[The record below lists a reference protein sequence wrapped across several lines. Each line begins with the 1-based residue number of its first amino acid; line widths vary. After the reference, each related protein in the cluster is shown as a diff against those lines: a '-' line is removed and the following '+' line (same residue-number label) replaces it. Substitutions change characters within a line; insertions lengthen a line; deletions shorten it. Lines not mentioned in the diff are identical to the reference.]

1 MTLKKIGQILT
12 TIVYTPIYIG
22 ILYLAASLP
31 LSWILSLSIWK
42 MIFIL
47 FFLGLIIYGISIA
60 VVALGII
67 PYRWIVKDNRIA
79 YGLSI
84 SLNILLTILYII
96 NLWIISLDYGNRGI
110 FAAILITGLI
120 LKFVY
125 ESIFALYIF
134 FYKAE

>member
-1 MTLKKIGQILT
+1 
-12 TIVYTPIYIG
+12 
-22 ILYLAASLP
+22 
-31 LSWILSLSIWK
+31 
-42 MIFIL
+42 MIFIF

-84 SLNILLTILYII
+84 GLSILLTILYIK

-134 FYKAE
+134 FYKGE